1 MMGLMETEENDKS
14 VGRRE
19 EVAFQFLLERGECS
33 GMPDRE
39 RKRVPDDGSDILKG
53 SLPNGPPAHPW
64 DTPRLNE
71 ERPI

>member
-1 MMGLMETEENDKS
+1 MGLMETEEND
-14 VGRRE
+14 RRE
-19 EVAFQFLLERGECS
+19 VVAFQFLLERGECS

-53 SLPNGPPAHPW
+53 CPW
-64 DTPRLNE
+64 TTFGHGKSEYPRLNE